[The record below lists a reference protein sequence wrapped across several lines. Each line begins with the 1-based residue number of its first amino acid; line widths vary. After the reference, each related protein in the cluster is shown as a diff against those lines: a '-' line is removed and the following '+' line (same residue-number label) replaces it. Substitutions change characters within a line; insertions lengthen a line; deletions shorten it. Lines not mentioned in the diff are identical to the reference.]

1 MLNIIQQIQ
10 TLKYCKTMTIFNRFL
25 IILGLFMSFHLNAFC
40 QEDDGE
46 DMNDKIAEQLRQM
59 YDDVAHF
66 NDVFFVK
73 QNGVWEFANEYGK
86 KLTNMRIENVE
97 AAYVSAELTIKGK
110 KYTVYSPF
118 EDDRVLVGRY
128 GYFAAM
134 DKNGNVVTPFMYDGD
149 GDKIDI
155 DPEEAA
161 AIINVSDQVL
171 QVYQEVEQ
179 GRYASVK
186 ALEKSISHEQAE
198 KFTSEVADSLLTLL
212 CKTYEKSPKH
222 VDMKIAED
230 LFEATLFNCGVLG
243 NDVVLDYYETHGLD
257 KQKRFDY
264 VKELV
269 DNYPTTRSYMMMGDF
284 LVEGALCPK
293 DIQGAIN
300 SYKAVVM
307 DGSDEGGVAHDKLA
321 ELWKKYGTQY
331 DNLVG
336 KLCAENEQV
345 EYFDDENIMLTN
357 GKQRMVVD
365 AQQQVVLPKGDYEI
379 AGYNGDLFFLLD
391 DSSQYQLVKKGGEPL
406 VNGKFDDYF
415 ILSME
420 MDEPQY
426 VLKKN
431 GKWGFYGTDGKPVTS
446 MVFDDYEPEILE
458 DPSLEINGEKYTVHS
473 LFNSGM
479 MIVDKEDA
487 YGCIDTNGKVVVPL
501 VYDQMTFTPK
511 GNLVVLK
518 GGKYGVIDRN
528 GNELL
533 PCKYDNI
540 EYDEDEGR
548 LKAIVEESIDI

>member
-1 MLNIIQQIQ
+1 
-10 TLKYCKTMTIFNRFL
+10 MTIFNRFL

-59 YDDVAHF
+59 YDDVARF
-66 NDVFFVK
+66 DDVFFVK
-73 QNGVWEFANEYGK
+73 KNGVWEFSNEYGK
-86 KLTNMRIENVE
+86 MLTNMRIESVE
-97 AAYVSAELTIKGK
+97 AAYVSADLTIKGK
-110 KYTVYSPF
+110 KYTVYNQF

-128 GYFAAM
+128 GYFAYM
-134 DKNGNVVTPFMYDGD
+134 DKNGNVVTPFMYDSD

-155 DPEEAA
+155 DSEETA
-161 AIINVSDQVL
+161 AIISVSDQVL
-171 QVYQEVEQ
+171 KVSQEVGQ
-179 GRYASVK
+179 GRYSSVK
-186 ALEKSISHEQAE
+186 ALEKAISLEQAG
-198 KFTSEVADSLLTLL
+198 KFSSEVADSLLTLL
-212 CKTYEKSPKH
+212 CKTYEKSPKN

-230 LFEATLFNCGVLG
+230 LFKATLANCGVLG
-243 NDVVLDYYETHGLD
+243 NDVVLDYYEKHGLD

-269 DNYPTTRSYMMMGDF
+269 DNFPTTRSYILMGDF

-307 DGSDEGGVAHDKLA
+307 GGSDESGVAHDKLA

-331 DNLVG
+331 DNQVG
-336 KLCAENEQV
+336 KLCAENEKV
-345 EYFDDENIMLTN
+345 EYFDDEYILLTN
-357 GKQRMVVD
+357 GKQKMMVD
-365 AQQQVVLPKGDYEI
+365 EQQQVVLPKGDYEI
-379 AGYNGDLFFLLD
+379 AGYNGDLFFLVD
-391 DSSQYQLVKKGGEPL
+391 ESSEYQLVKRGGKPL
-406 VNGKFDDYF
+406 VNGKFQDYF
-415 ILSME
+415 ILSMD

-431 GKWGFYGTDGKPVTS
+431 GKWGFYGTDGKPVTA
-446 MVFDDYEPEILE
+446 MIFDDYDPEMQEEPI
-458 DPSLEINGEKYTVHS
+458 LEINGEKYIVRS

-501 VYDQMTFTPK
+501 VYDQMKFTPK

-528 GNELL
+528 GSELL
-533 PCKYDNI
+533 PCKYDYI
-540 EYDEDEGR
+540 EYDEDEGK